1 MSAGLLFGLN
11 AALNLILMLALAR
24 VMPADA
30 YGSLAT
36 WTAGALFLAT
46 AVFDWIR
53 FSAMRFC
60 TPKAQAEEP
69 GARATLD
76 LAFLLSAP
84 LAAVL
89 VVLMAA
95 LHWLPGLTAPVTLA
109 LIALTIGN
117 AASEYLAAL
126 ARNLGRMRAYVRLIA
141 LRHAIVL
148 LAVLPVAALTRGSDS
163 VLMMLADAVSLIR
176 QRDQHH
182 AACLPVFVPGP
193 ERIGGRGGHS

>member
-1 MSAGLLFGLN
+1 MPAGLLFGLN
-11 AALNLILMLALAR
+11 AALNLILMLGLAR
-24 VMPADA
+24 AMPADA

-36 WTAGALFLAT
+36 WTAGALLLAT
-46 AVFDWIR
+46 TVFDWIR

-60 TPKAQAEEP
+60 TPRTQAGDP

-89 VVLMAA
+89 VGLAAA
-95 LHWLPGLTAPVTLA
+95 LAWLPGLTAPVTLA

-126 ARNLGRMRAYVRLIA
+126 ARNLARMRAYARLIA
-141 LRHAIVL
+141 LRHGIVF
-148 LAVLPVAALTRGSDS
+148 LAVLPVAALTRDPAAA
-163 VLMMLADAVSLIR
+163 LAALAV
-176 QRDQHH
+176 
-182 AACLPVFVPGP
+182 AVWP
-193 ERIGGRGGHS
+193 